1 MNNSIPVALQS
12 PRVDINGQIH
22 WYEGDTF
29 TLKFDIKFVDITGK
43 EIPIQPTDVITIV
56 FKNMYQGI
64 VQEFQV
70 IGTNQIEMLFNEE
83 VSNKFKQ
90 GRYKYTAKLN
100 NGWIKTFMKD
110 NVIVV
115 E

>member
-29 TLKFDIKFVDITGK
+29 TLKFTITFVDINGK

-64 VQEFQV
+64 VQEFEV
-70 IGTNQIEMLFNEE
+70 IGTNEIEMIFDETI
-83 VSNKFKQ
+83 SNKFKQ

-100 NGWIKTFMKD
+100 NGWIKTFIKN
-110 NVIVV
+110 NVILV